1 MATAWDQYAAT
12 SLGPLQDRL
21 VATQVHD
28 SVAPFSPLW
37 RRRFIE
43 LNRKSASI
51 RSVADLESIPAMG
64 ERDIC
69 PTGDPSGM
77 AALVLQAG
85 EAGFALYAPGPRL
98 RRALRLRFTRRDA
111 YQRVVDADTRATSY
125 VFSGYGMRYPI
136 ASTRADLD
144 TIARA
149 GARLWAV
156 LGLTRDDVLLSG
168 VEPAATT
175 EHVALEYAAIGAG
188 SPALFPGSRPE
199 AIAAAA
205 RLAPPTVLALPTDR
219 AVQVLER
226 LRGLTSLRTL
236 LLVGAPTDAE
246 RLAAT
251 HAAHRAVGAGDLA
264 VLAVH
269 APAGARLL
277 WGECRQSGGQTGLH
291 AYPDLD
297 VLQVVEPETGEHTT
311 GSGELVLTQLGMRGS
326 ALLRWRTGDVVAAVS
341 TAPCPSCRRV
351 VPRAEG
357 LHRRAL
363 VTGIGADGEA
373 IDLRAVASAL
383 TARRDIRDWRIATGR
398 RGRDGGSRVVVRLVA
413 EGADTA
419 GTVIGAAAD
428 IRALAGTLPTQ
439 IVLSD
444 PHELESLG
452 GHRHSEHIIAE

>member
-1 MATAWDQYAAT
+1 VATAWFQHT
-12 SLGPLQDRL
+12 PSSLASLQDQL
-21 VATQVHD
+21 VAAQVRD

-37 RRRFIE
+37 RRRFSE
-43 LNRKSASI
+43 LNRRAATI

-64 ERDIC
+64 EREVS
-69 PTGDPSGM
+69 PTGDPAGM

-85 EAGFALYAPGPRL
+85 EAGFALHAEGPAL
-98 RRALRLRFTRRDA
+98 RRAMRLRVMRNDA
-111 YQRVVDADTRATSY
+111 YQRAVDADTRATSY

-156 LGLTRDDVLLSG
+156 LGLTRNDVLLSG

-175 EHVALEYAAIGAG
+175 EHVALQYAALGAG
-188 SPALFPGSRPE
+188 APALFPGSRPE

-205 RLAPPTVLALPTDR
+205 RLAPPTVLALPTDA
-219 AVQVLER
+219 AVEVLDR
-226 LRGLTSLRTL
+226 LRGLSSLRTV

-269 APAGARLL
+269 APAGARVL
-277 WGECRQSGGQTGLH
+277 WGECRQSGGKTGLH

-297 VLQVVEPETGEHTT
+297 VLQVVDPESGEHTT
-311 GSGELVLTQLGMRGS
+311 GGGELVLTQVGMRGS
-326 ALLRWRTGDVVAAVS
+326 ALLRWRTGDVVTGV
-341 TAPCPSCRRV
+341 TTQPCPGCHHAL
-351 VPRAEG
+351 PRAEG
-357 LHRRAL
+357 LRRHAL
-363 VTGIGADGEA
+363 VSGLGTDGEV
-373 IDLRAVASAL
+373 IDLRAIATAL
-383 TARRDIRDWRIATGR
+383 GGRQDIRDWRIVAGR
-398 RGRDGGSRVVVRLVA
+398 RGRGGSRVVVRVVA
-413 EGADTA
+413 NGGDAA
-419 GTVIGAAAD
+419 AMVIGAAAD
-428 IRALAGTLPTQ
+428 IRSLAGALPTQ

-444 PHELESLG
+444 PYEIQSLRG
-452 GHRHSEHIIAE
+452 EHYSERILAE